1 MKFFETSKH
10 HSFKKS
16 TYITLRWI
24 GIIGQLIAVNFVYFI
39 LNFKF
44 DFLISNLVILI
55 GIISNFYLI
64 FIYQKTQLSDRS
76 ALIFLVI
83 DILQLAILLY
93 LSGGIVNPFVI
104 FIIIPSVFSSSNLSF
119 RTNTLLVLLTAFSI
133 IFLTFY
139 STELPSPLSDHFH
152 VSPYYYYSIPIA
164 LIIAL
169 VFLNYFAMTF
179 GTQSRLRKEALT
191 KMEEVMA
198 KEHELLSLGGQAAA
212 AAHSLGTPLS
222 TIKIITQEL
231 LKQFEGNKDVEKD
244 INLLSSQVERC
255 NEILKKLSLN
265 PDEEDEFIDKDIS
278 IRDYLNEILNSFKEI
293 STKKFIFNFDQ
304 DSNSKKI
311 VKSIEIVYGLRNF
324 IGNANK
330 FSDENIFINLKSDS
344 EFTEISVEDDGPG
357 YPKDIL
363 SKIGEPYL
371 KSNNPQDKSKTGL
384 GLGLF
389 IGKTLLEK
397 NFASVI
403 CRNSKTRSGAE
414 VIIKWRNKDLFN
426 IQ

>member
-16 TYITLRWI
+16 TYISLRWI
-24 GIIGQLIAVNFVYFI
+24 GIIGQLIAVNFVYFV

-44 DFLISNLVILI
+44 DFITSNLVIFI

-76 ALIFLVI
+76 AFIFLVI

-164 LIIAL
+164 LIVAL
-169 VFLNYFAMTF
+169 VFLNYFAITF

-265 PDEEDEFIDKDIS
+265 PDEEDDFIDKDIS

-293 STKKFIFNFDQ
+293 SDKKFIFNFDQ

-311 VKSIEIVYGLRNF
+311 IKSIEIVYGLRNF

-330 FSDENIFINLKSDS
+330 FSDDNVFINLKSDS
-344 EFTEISVEDDGPG
+344 EFTEISIEDDGPG

>member
-24 GIIGQLIAVNFVYFI
+24 GIIGQLIAVNFVYFV

-44 DFLISNLVILI
+44 DFITSNLVIFI
-55 GIISNFYLI
+55 GIVSNFYLI
-64 FIYQKTQLSDRS
+64 FIYKKTQLSDRS

-93 LSGGIVNPFVI
+93 LSGGIINPFVI

-119 RTNTLLVLLTAFSI
+119 RTNTLLVLLTSFSI

-139 STELPSPLSDHFH
+139 STDLPSPLSDHFH

-244 INLLSSQVERC
+244 INLLISQVERC

-265 PDEEDEFIDKDIS
+265 PDEEDDFIDKDIS

-293 STKKFIFNFDQ
+293 SNKKFTFNFDQ

-330 FSDENIFINLKSDS
+330 FSDDNVFINLKSDS
-344 EFTEISVEDDGPG
+344 EFTEISIEDDGPG